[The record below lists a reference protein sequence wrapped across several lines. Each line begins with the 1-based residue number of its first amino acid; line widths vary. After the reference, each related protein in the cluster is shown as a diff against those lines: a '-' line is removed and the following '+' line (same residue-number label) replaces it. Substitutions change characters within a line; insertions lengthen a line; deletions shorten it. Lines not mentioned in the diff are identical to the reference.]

1 MKTAPVH
8 ILALRFSAL
17 GDVAMT
23 VPVLKSV
30 LAQHPQLQI
39 TMVSIPFHAPLF
51 EGIDRLHFYGVD
63 IKKDFKGIPG
73 LMRLARKLK
82 TGIRFDAVADLHDV
96 LRTKIIRRFL
106 GAVPIAVIDKGRK
119 EKKELTRPKNKKLR
133 PLPPTF
139 ERYAAVF
146 RKLGIQ
152 VQLTVA
158 DGLLPA
164 PLRSAAT
171 NIPPQPFAVGIAPF
185 AKHAAKMYPAEKMK
199 EVIRQLQADRNLQLF
214 LFGSRTEA
222 PLLQQWAG
230 DAENITVVAGTCSFK
245 EELQLIA
252 KMNVILTMDSAN
264 MHLASLYGVPVV
276 SVWGGTHPYLGFY
289 GWGQDPDNAVQTD
302 LPCRP
307 SSVFGNKPCPVHGAA
322 GCMQEI
328 TPGMIVDQIKKN
340 LYS

>member
-1 MKTAPVH
+1 MKPVPAH
-8 ILALRFSAL
+8 ILAMRFSAL

-30 LAQHPQLQI
+30 LEQHPRLQI

-63 IKKDFKGIPG
+63 IKKEFKGITG
-73 LMRLARKLK
+73 LIRLARILK
-82 TGIRFDAVADLHDV
+82 TRIRFDAVADLHDV

-106 GAVPIAVIDKGRK
+106 GAVPVAVIDKGRE

-133 PLPPTF
+133 PLPSTF

-146 RKLGIQ
+146 EKLGIG
-152 VQLTVA
+152 VVLIPA
-158 DGLLPA
+158 NGLLPA
-164 PLRSAAT
+164 PPRSAGSGR
-171 NIPPQPFAVGIAPF
+171 QLHAVGIAPF
-185 AKHAAKMYPAEKMK
+185 AKHPAKMYPAEKMK
-199 EVIRQLQADRNLQLF
+199 EVIRQLQADKKLQLF
-214 LFGSRTEA
+214 LFGSKAEA
-222 PLLQQWAG
+222 PLLRQWAG
-230 DAENITVVAGTCSFK
+230 EAENITVVAGTGSFK

-252 KMNVILTMDSAN
+252 QMNVMLTMDSAN

-328 TPGMIVDQIKKN
+328 IPEMIVAQIKKN